1 MLKSSTH
8 TSSRLDYIHAHFAD
22 EIAGNVL
29 DLIEVDKGFEGLAAT
44 ALGENLSLML
54 VKDKTAVLDMLK
66 VLGDKEGAVAFIQ
79 SGEGTEGTGAESG
92 AGDAADFED
101 AEDAED
107 AALPSELL
115 DRALLPHIHT
125 PSFAQAV
132 IAQLLAKVCVVDTAP
147 EAYTLWQRYPDCTF
161 VARTGVIVSAGRIHF
176 QGDTR
181 SSALIQAK
189 QEIRELTP
197 QLSKLDT
204 LCAGL
209 RRELDDLQAKAHTL
223 SQNLLDAKSEELE
236 RTGKKDQLMR
246 EIQDL
251 KQKRQD
257 LVQELASLEEKK
269 TVVSERLQ
277 SARAQASSAEHAY
290 SEAHTALDSIAQLVG
305 EAKSARDEA
314 YQKEREYDR
323 RLSQLKLERVRA
335 EEQLRSAK
343 TRRAQIEQ
351 DRLKIKQQIC
361 DLRQSASALNIM
373 RLRVDPLYKR
383 YELLFDAA
391 SALANKLASTA
402 SLAEADSRALKDT
415 IHGAENDVTDAETK
429 LERAHAETE
438 KLVLA
443 KTTIEAEVKHVMST
457 IEHLGMDMDQALELE
472 RVEDRELL
480 EAQIAHMEQ
489 ELAHLGP
496 VNEMALEEY
505 AHIRAR
511 FDFISAQVDDLKAAQ
526 LSLMKITRAIDKK
539 MHARFMSI
547 FKQVDQNFQDI
558 FGLLF
563 PGGSAHLELLS
574 SEEEDAAPALEIF
587 VQPRGKKI
595 QTMSLLSGGEK
606 SLCALALLFAT
617 YKIRTVPFY
626 VFDEIEAAL
635 DDVNLSKLLVAL
647 QEMKKT
653 TQLIVISHQR
663 RTMEEADVLW
673 GVSMHADGV
682 STCVSQRLK
691 DGKRQKKV

>member
-1 MLKSSTH
+1 M
-8 TSSRLDYIHAHFAD
+8 A
-22 EIAGNVL
+22 
-29 DLIEVDKGFEGLAAT
+29 
-44 ALGENLSLML
+44 
-54 VKDKTAVLDMLK
+54 
-66 VLGDKEGAVAFIQ
+66 
-79 SGEGTEGTGAESG
+79 GAESG
-92 AGDAADFED
+92 ADAADR
-101 AEDAED
+101 
-107 AALPSELL
+107 ALPSELL
-115 DRALLPHIHT
+115 DRALLPHIHA
-125 PSFAQAV
+125 PAPAKAV
-132 IAQLLAKVCVVDTAP
+132 IEQLLAKVYVVDTAP
-147 EAYTLWQRYPDCTF
+147 EAYTLWQRYPDCAF
-161 VARTGVIVSAGRIHF
+161 VARAGVIVSAGRIHF

-189 QEIRELTP
+189 QEVREFTP
-197 QLSKLDT
+197 ELAKLDT

-209 RRELDDLQAKAHTL
+209 RRELDDLQAKAHAL

-277 SARAQASSAEHAY
+277 SARTQASSAEHAY
-290 SEAHTALDSIAQLVG
+290 SEAHAALDSIAQLVG

-457 IEHLGMDMDQALELE
+457 IEHLGMDMDKALELE

-505 AHIRAR
+505 ARIRAR

-547 FKQVDQNFQDI
+547 FKQVDQNFQEI

>member
-1 MLKSSTH
+1 
-8 TSSRLDYIHAHFAD
+8 
-22 EIAGNVL
+22 
-29 DLIEVDKGFEGLAAT
+29 
-44 ALGENLSLML
+44 
-54 VKDKTAVLDMLK
+54 
-66 VLGDKEGAVAFIQ
+66 
-79 SGEGTEGTGAESG
+79 
-92 AGDAADFED
+92 
-101 AEDAED
+101 
-107 AALPSELL
+107 
-115 DRALLPHIHT
+115 
-125 PSFAQAV
+125 
-132 IAQLLAKVCVVDTAP
+132 
-147 EAYTLWQRYPDCTF
+147 
-161 VARTGVIVSAGRIHF
+161 
-176 QGDTR
+176 
-181 SSALIQAK
+181 
-189 QEIRELTP
+189 
-197 QLSKLDT
+197 
-204 LCAGL
+204 
-209 RRELDDLQAKAHTL
+209 
-223 SQNLLDAKSEELE
+223 
-236 RTGKKDQLMR
+236 
-246 EIQDL
+246 
-251 KQKRQD
+251 
-257 LVQELASLEEKK
+257 
-269 TVVSERLQ
+269 
-277 SARAQASSAEHAY
+277 
-290 SEAHTALDSIAQLVG
+290 
-305 EAKSARDEA
+305 
-314 YQKEREYDR
+314 
-323 RLSQLKLERVRA
+323 
-335 EEQLRSAK
+335 
-343 TRRAQIEQ
+343 
-351 DRLKIKQQIC
+351 
-361 DLRQSASALNIM
+361 
-373 RLRVDPLYKR
+373 
-383 YELLFDAA
+383 
-391 SALANKLASTA
+391 
-402 SLAEADSRALKDT
+402 
-415 IHGAENDVTDAETK
+415 
-429 LERAHAETE
+429 
-438 KLVLA
+438 
-443 KTTIEAEVKHVMST
+443 MST

-505 AHIRAR
+505 ARIRAR

-547 FKQVDQNFQDI
+547 FKQVDHNFQEI